1 MATISFIQLAQQAQ
15 RELDGE
21 TERLAQK
28 EADLNTRSS
37 AVAGQL
43 ELADKRHGELNAKEK
58 QLQVREEEVSR
69 RELTVRRDSEVQQDL
84 VSAQAH
90 HKSATD
96 ELKKAQGY
104 RDEAQMKLEDLSN
117 RELALSEREK
127 TYKQEIE
134 LEVMRNFTFRK

>member
-43 ELADKRHGELNAKEK
+43 DLADKRHGELNAKEK
-58 QLQVREEEVSR
+58 QLQAREEEVSR
-69 RELTVRRDSEVQQDL
+69 RELTVLYAETQRYSKTTQQQS
-84 VSAQAH
+84 V
-90 HKSATD
+90 K
-96 ELKKAQGY
+96 ELKQQQHLKKQ
-104 RDEAQMKLEDLSN
+104 RQRKMKQ
-117 RELALSEREK
+117 K
-127 TYKQEIE
+127 
-134 LEVMRNFTFRK
+134 

>member
-43 ELADKRHGELNAKEK
+43 DLADKRHGELNAKEK
-58 QLQVREEEVSR
+58 QLQAREEEVSR
-69 RELTVRRDSEVQQDL
+69 RELTVRRDLEVQQDYTAA
-84 VSAQAH
+84 VGERTEA
-90 HKSATD
+90 ATA
-96 ELKKAQGY
+96 LKKAEAEK
-104 RDEAQMKLEDLSN
+104 DEAKMMLLDLSS

-127 TYKQEIE
+127 TYREDIKKQIASKM
-134 LEVMRNFTFRK
+134 LGI

>member
-15 RELDGE
+15 KELDGE
-21 TERLAQK
+21 TTRLAQK

-43 ELADKRHGELNAKEK
+43 ALADKRHGELNAKEK
-58 QLQVREEEVSR
+58 QLQAREEEVSR
-69 RELTVRRDSEVQQDL
+69 RELTARRDTQVQEDL
-84 VSAQAH
+84 KAAQAH
-90 HKSATD
+90 HVSATE
-96 ELKKAQGY
+96 ELKKAQEQ
-104 RDEAQMKLEDLSN
+104 RDDARMKLEDLEK

-127 TYKQEIE
+127 VYKQELE